1 MYDDKMG
8 LGKSRC
14 SLCQGLSLRRHNPRP
29 SSRCSGGQKGL
40 RARPG
45 ESGAVEHEQR
55 QNQRQS
61 FWWAA
66 RCGEIQFL
74 RQWAGLGW
82 AGLTVLPWFQ
92 GAESAGAVR
101 LQGAGPC
108 PLEGESGPSS
118 TFFLVLVLVLA
129 PFLRQTS
136 TLRKRSWRGT
146 RVTWSHSARL
156 VNAARLFCF
165 IGPETRMAGRTGEP
179 FQPADSS
186 MRTWALHNRPDDRQA
201 SSQGPG
207 ALFLA
212 RCC

>member
-14 SLCQGLSLRRHNPRP
+14 GLCQGQSLRRHNPRP

-40 RARPG
+40 RARRG

-92 GAESAGAVR
+92 GCRIRRCSAVAGCR
-101 LQGAGPC
+101 SLQVPC
-108 PLEGESGPSS
+108 PLEGGGGPSS
-118 TFFLVLVLVLA
+118 TLFPRPRPLSFQPSSVKR
-129 PFLRQTS
+129 PRLRLR
-136 TLRKRSWRGT
+136 LRKRSGRGT
-146 RVTWSHSARL
+146 RVPGATAPCW
-156 VNAARLFCF
+156 
-165 IGPETRMAGRTGEP
+165 
-179 FQPADSS
+179 SS
-186 MRTWALHNRPDDRQA
+186 MQHIFFA
-201 SSQGPG
+201 
-207 ALFLA
+207 
-212 RCC
+212 